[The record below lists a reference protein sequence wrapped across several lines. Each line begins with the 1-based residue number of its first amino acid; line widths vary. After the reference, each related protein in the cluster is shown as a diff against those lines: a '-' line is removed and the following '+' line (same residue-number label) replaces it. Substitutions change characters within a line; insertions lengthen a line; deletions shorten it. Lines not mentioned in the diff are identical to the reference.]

1 MKGKRF
7 LAVISTLCLC
17 CGMLVTPFATLP
29 TFGNEEPTVE
39 VIEASAAESVNYNS
53 LESTNGYYRFQNG
66 ARVGNIERNANGD
79 VTMDLSFAFE
89 VINTSH
95 FAVIDKDTF
104 EYEFTVV
111 RDSEQGQVPVAS
123 IKMVNLQGGSLYIG
137 HKQLVSNSIT
147 ATGTA
152 LKDNA
157 ISLEPNQFD
166 DSNTEMYYSFEDDGL
181 IYVTGKLDGN
191 TYNHELFPVED
202 PALMEQSLASIA
214 NMEGY
219 ELDYVMV
226 NTSSK
231 PFATNTENLTFPT
244 LYLNVSVNSI
254 FSSYFVVANMN
265 IEKFTGYKTTGA
277 LWWKEEVPTY
287 DSSLA
292 NMPSIRTQ
300 SRSCK
305 QVLESINLAGK
316 LEQEFPDEETRAIVN
331 DILGKTT
338 KQEITVKYLKQ
349 IGNAPFARSIT
360 STVNIETYNDKVNY
374 DDVCDAVGEK
384 SLNCMGATVSHFEK
398 NSMNVYEA
406 VYLSS
411 IGMKSATEDGH
422 YEDYYIGLGQTF
434 DEFVDDF
441 NGDNIFDAGLFEYM
455 LNDIHIAY
463 PVTEGYEGDEIYGFW
478 GCFVIPETMNMNTI
492 WGQFFQIDPAITG
505 VGKTYEVYGNVTV
518 GEYWNLL
525 GNYEYNW
532 AQQIF
537 QVVTYGTTN
546 WLTFKAKYV
555 MYYAKSYITT
565 GGYDESGGKNPG
577 DQSGAIHDSINGSV
591 DTIID
596 AFKDMQVENQNQ
608 TNETVRSVLVLVG
621 AMFGLMVVGGVVVY
635 VLMTKNKKK

>member
-1 MKGKRF
+1 MKKII
-7 LAVISTLCLC
+7 AWISTLCLC

-29 TFGNEEPTVE
+29 TFGNDEPTVE

-66 ARVGNIERNANGD
+66 ARVGNIEQNANGD
-79 VTMDLSFAFE
+79 VTMDLSFAME
-89 VINTSH
+89 IINTSH
-95 FAVIDKDTF
+95 FTMGESDS
-104 EYEFTVV
+104 YGYGFTVV
-111 RDSEQGQVPVAS
+111 RDSEQGQVPVSS
-123 IKMVNLQGGSLYIG
+123 IIIVSGPTVGYVM
-137 HKQLVSNSIT
+137 HKQLISNNSAVTETELI
-147 ATGTA
+147 
-152 LKDNA
+152 DNA
-157 ISLEPNQFD
+157 ISIDPPILDND
-166 DSNTEMYYSFEDDGL
+166 MITGIAYYEDDG
-181 IYVTGKLDGN
+181 IYFSGTIMGK
-191 TYNHELFPVED
+191 TATSEKELFAKYSGSESRVGVD
-202 PALMEQSLASIA
+202 GWVM
-214 NMEGY
+214 
-219 ELDYVMV
+219 DYQWFW
-226 NTSSK
+226 NSNK
-231 PFATNTENLTFPT
+231 PFYPKTEGLTFPT
-244 LYLNVSVNSI
+244 LYLNVAVNSI
-254 FSSYFVVANMN
+254 NASYFMVADFD
-265 IEKFTGYKTTGA
+265 IRKFLGTYTTGA
-277 LWWKEEVPTY
+277 LWWEETHIRY
-287 DSSLA
+287 DENLKNLA
-292 NMPSIRTQ
+292 QIRSQ

-305 QVLESINLAGK
+305 QVLESISLAGK

-331 DILGKTT
+331 DILGNTT

-349 IGNAPFARSIT
+349 IGNAPFARLIS

-384 SLNCMGATVSHFEK
+384 SLNCMGATVSHFDK

-537 QVVTYGTTN
+537 QVVTYGTTQ

-555 MYYAKSYITT
+555 MYYAKSYVTT
-565 GGYDESGGKNPG
+565 GGYDESGGTTPG
-577 DQSGAIHDSINGSV
+577 DQTGAIQDSIDGSV
-591 DTIID
+591 GAILD

>member
-1 MKGKRF
+1 MIGKRF

-66 ARVGNIERNANGD
+66 ARVGNIERNENGD
-79 VTMDLSFAFE
+79 VTMDLSFAME
-89 VINTSH
+89 IINTSH
-95 FAVIDKDTF
+95 FTMGENDM
-104 EYEFTVV
+104 YGYSFTLV
-111 RDSEQGQVPVAS
+111 RDSEQGQIPVS
-123 IKMVNLQGGSLYIG
+123 QYIVISEPTGGTVMHRQIISSNNS
-137 HKQLVSNSIT
+137 VSGTELIDNSISLDPPILNDDIM
-147 ATGTA
+147 TGI
-152 LKDNA
+152 L
-157 ISLEPNQFD
+157 
-166 DSNTEMYYSFEDDGL
+166 YYGDDG
-181 IYVTGKLDGN
+181 IYFTGYVDGKTANGTKLLLRKYGAGESRYTSDGW
-191 TYNHELFPVED
+191 VW
-202 PALMEQSLASIA
+202 
-214 NMEGY
+214 
-219 ELDYVMV
+219 DYQWYW
-226 NTSSK
+226 NSNK
-231 PFATNTENLTFPT
+231 PFYPKTKGLTFPT
-244 LYLNVSVNSI
+244 LYINVAVNSI
-254 FSSYFVVANMN
+254 NASYFMVADFE
-265 IEKFTGYKTTGA
+265 IQKYIGTDTDKF
-277 LWWKEEVPTY
+277 LWWEETKIIY
-287 DSSLA
+287 DENLQ
-292 NMPSIRTQ
+292 NLESIRSE

-331 DILGKTT
+331 DILGNTT

-349 IGNAPFARSIT
+349 IGNAPFARSIS

-384 SLNCMGATVSHFEK
+384 SLNCMGATVSHFDK

-537 QVVTYGTTN
+537 QVVTYGTTQ

-555 MYYAKSYITT
+555 MYYAKSYVTS

-635 VLMTKNKKK
+635 VLMAKNKKK